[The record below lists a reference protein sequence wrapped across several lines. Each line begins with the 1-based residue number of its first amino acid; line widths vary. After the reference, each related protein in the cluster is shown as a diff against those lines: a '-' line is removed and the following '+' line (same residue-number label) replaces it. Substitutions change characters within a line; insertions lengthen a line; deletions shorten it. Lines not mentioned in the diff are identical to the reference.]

1 MNLTNKLKNFFK
13 DGKNKTALIAGL
25 VLGIFVFAYF
35 ILPPRILYLRFILN
49 TYQTPQDAIQI
60 EMPSILNNPKI
71 KISAIA
77 YRITSPNSIKTY
89 RDEENIYNI
98 AKKASSIL
106 NQADIEI
113 EIEDIKNVDVDLKS
127 FKEDGSFR
135 KQLFKYFNNL
145 SDFNDG
151 TIRIIFIKRNP
162 RFNFIQ
168 AGGTSYKE
176 DGMAY
181 VIDRYYSDDFR
192 VLAHEIGHLL
202 GLSHHEGS
210 DFVNESSEYLMSGG
224 LHLTKEEIE
233 TAYKNAELRFN
244 K

>member
-1 MNLTNKLKNFFK
+1 MNLINKLKNFLK
-13 DGKNKTALIAGL
+13 DGRNRMALITGL
-25 VLGIFVFAYF
+25 MLGILVFTYF
-35 ILPPRILYLRFILN
+35 ILPPKILYLRFILN
-49 TYQTPQDAIQI
+49 TYQTPQDTIQI

-77 YRITSPNSIKTY
+77 YRITSPDSIKTY

-113 EIEDIKNVDVDLKS
+113 EIEDIRDVSIDLKS
-127 FKEDGSFR
+127 FKKDISFWE
-135 KQLFKYFNNL
+135 QLSEYFNNL

-151 TIRIIFIKRNP
+151 TMRIVFMKRNP

-168 AGGTSYKE
+168 AGGTAYEE
-176 DGMAY
+176 DGMTCI
-181 VIDRYYSDDFR
+181 IDRYYSNDFH

-202 GLSHHEGS
+202 GLSHHEGN
-210 DFVNESSEYLMSGG
+210 DFMNESSKYLMGGG

-233 TAYKNAELRFN
+233 TAYKNTELRFN